1 MLWVAVSRPT
11 RGRSK
16 QMVTGGVGGWS
27 ERPKMG
33 GVGHVDL
40 NGWVTGQA
48 CLLEPDNGKEIP
60 KGRVSG
66 SEWAPV
72 AIYPP
77 MHSL

>member
-1 MLWVAVSRPT
+1 
-11 RGRSK
+11 
-16 QMVTGGVGGWS
+16 
-27 ERPKMG
+27 MG
-33 GVGHVDL
+33 GVGHVDQ

-77 MHSL
+77 MHSLQLICARENALGSSL